1 MTRIVTVSF
10 RTEDEPLWEFIEK
23 TAGQPVTGIKIRDML
38 HAIKDASEATK
49 EAEGE

>member
-10 RTEDEPLWEFIEK
+10 RTEDEPLWEFIEE

-38 HAIKDASEATK
+38 QATKDASDVEK
-49 EAEGE
+49 EGE